1 MKITFDLFFCR
12 CLFLS
17 CADADS
23 VCVKVVFCRRWIA
36 DSYQFYDDLRK
47 SGRGHDTGIFEIGGY
62 VFSNYSPSTVR
73 CRLMEGVVPL
83 YRAATQDELDNFPEK
98 WKYGAFITT
107 LIIENRHFQ
116 PWATQRFQAAGGRVE
131 KRTILNLS
139 DAAKDFD
146 VLVNCTGLGSRILCN
161 DIKTNP
167 IRGQVIKSGPKTL
180 KETYVR
186 APWIKQFYMN
196 DYDGY
201 IIPNRDTITLGGC
214 RHFGSYDLRVSAA
227 DKQTIMS
234 KCKAMQPS
242 LERAE
247 FVRDWV
253 GLRPHR
259 DPVRVE
265 VERMQVA
272 GARLV
277 PVSFKEFEHEFLVH
291 NYGHGGYGVTSAP
304 GTAKHAVKL
313 LRQQLSASL
322 GSVASKL

>member
-1 MKITFDLFFCR
+1 MGVLRVGILGAGVVGLNTALELQREFPTAQYTILAERFTTDTTSDGAAGLFRPASYFSGPDFEIT
-12 CLFLS
+12 
-17 CADADS
+17 
-23 VCVKVVFCRRWIA
+23 KRWIA
-36 DSYQFYDDLRK
+36 DSYEFYDDLRK
-47 SGRGHDTGIFEIGGY
+47 SGRGHETGIFEIGGY

-98 WKYGAFITT
+98 WKY
-107 LIIENRHFQ
+107 
-116 PWATQRFQAAGGRVE
+116 
-131 KRTILNLS
+131 
-139 DAAKDFD
+139 DFD

-167 IRGQVIKSGPKTL
+167 IRGQVIK
-180 KETYVR
+180 VR

-265 VERMQVA
+265 
-272 GARLV
+272 LV
-277 PVSFKEFEHEFLVH
+277 Y